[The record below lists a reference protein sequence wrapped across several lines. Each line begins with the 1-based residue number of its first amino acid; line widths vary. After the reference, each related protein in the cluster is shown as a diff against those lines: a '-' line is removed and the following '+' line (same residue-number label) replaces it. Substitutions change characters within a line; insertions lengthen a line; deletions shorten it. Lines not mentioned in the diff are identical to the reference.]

1 MTSYPM
7 QAINPGGIPVGIPAS
22 MPVGLR
28 GWTTVGRRAHRASRS
43 TVTAEG
49 QAAGQRTISPIL
61 AAERQ
66 AGYDLDPS
74 IDAGATTSAGAD
86 DGGAPFGLPVLVE
99 VPALAGVLEAIE
111 LAERQML
118 QAVVGVARLVAGDE
132 VAQTTGVSVEHWLAI
147 VCRQTRLDRRL
158 LLRLARLLDRF
169 PTLAAG
175 VAAGRVSFAQLRG
188 LGIVLRQAPKVID
201 AELEVLLGRLLAELQ
216 GADPDVLVDQVRQA
230 IVELA
235 PTATVEASDQPANRL
250 VIQPNLAGTGGR
262 FAGELDTLGLAILDQ
277 TTAPRRDQRNHPGGM
292 AGARAD
298 NLLTHLT
305 HHHTTTD
312 GGGDTRTGDD
322 GDTDSA
328 PTDAG
333 VADAADTPA
342 RRLTRPARPA
352 RPARLART
360 MRLTLRQLLA
370 ARRMVVG
377 WWG

>member
-1 MTSYPM
+1 MTSYRT
-7 QAINPGGIPVGIPAS
+7 ATWVTD
-22 MPVGLR
+22 R
-28 GWTTVGRRAHRASRS
+28 GSGHRVTRATV
-43 TVTAEG
+43 
-49 QAAGQRTISPIL
+49 
-61 AAERQ
+61 AAERG
-66 AGYDLDPS
+66 AGYDPRPPVHGGPS
-74 IDAGATTSAGAD
+74 SPASSGRQAGKGG
-86 DGGAPFGLPVLVE
+86 DGHQPPASEVPFGLPVLVE

-118 QAVVGVARLVAGDE
+118 QAVVGVAGLVAGDE

-235 PTATVEASDQPANRL
+235 PTATVEASDQPTNRL

-277 TTAPRRDQRNHPGGM
+277 TTAPRRDQRNTP
-292 AGARAD
+292 AGWPAPAP
-298 NLLTHLT
+298 TT
-305 HHHTTTD
+305 CSPASPTTT
-312 GGGDTRTGDD
+312 
-322 GDTDSA
+322 
-328 PTDAG
+328 PTD
-333 VADAADTPA
+333 
-342 RRLTRPARPA
+342 RRW
-352 RPARLART
+352 
-360 MRLTLRQLLA
+360 
-370 ARRMVVG
+370 RRHPHRRRRRHPHRRRRRHRHRRHRHRRRG
-377 WWG
+377 RRGRHGRGA